1 MSESVIERIW
11 HKIRMVSART
21 RERHQTTSRDSSWL
35 EQEEEKCVDELTN
48 DLADT
53 LDIDREVFDD
63 LRPPSKER
71 DTDGSKHTK

>member
-1 MSESVIERIW
+1 MTQDDTNDTEPTSGFDPLS
-11 HKIRMVSART
+11 
-21 RERHQTTSRDSSWL
+21 TT
-35 EQEEEKCVDELTN
+35 EEEKCVDELTN